1 MSERGLDASDLPR
14 TRWELGEN
22 GGFAVHFAELIRSG
36 ADIEGEARL
45 ADAMLPRGATVLDAG
60 AGFGRIGAALQAR
73 GHRVVAAEKDPDLV
87 TMAAEHFP
95 DLPMI
100 QTDILALTP
109 DLLAGAGHPTE
120 FDLVVLVGNVIVLL
134 APDTERRTL
143 ATMAALLRDGGRI
156 LVGFHPV
163 RTHGNARDYP
173 VEEFVEDVEAVGL
186 RVQHRFG
193 SYELAPPSEDYAV
206 AVLTRSD

>member
-1 MSERGLDASDLPR
+1 MTGPPPGEDLPR
-14 TRWELGEN
+14 TRWEQGEN
-22 GGFAVHFAELIRSG
+22 TGFATHFSALIESG

-45 ADAMLPRGATVLDAG
+45 ADALLPRGATVLDAG

-87 TMAAEHFP
+87 AMAAEHYP
-95 DLPMI
+95 DLPMLR
-100 QTDILALTP
+100 TDILALSPT
-109 DLLAGAGHPTE
+109 LLAEAGQPTT

-134 APDTERRTL
+134 APDTERRALRTL
-143 ATMAALLRDGGRI
+143 AALLADGGRV

-163 RTHGNARDYP
+163 RAFGEARDYP
-173 VEEFVEDVEAVGL
+173 VEEFVADVESAGL

-193 SYELAPPSEDYAV
+193 SYDLAPANDDYCV
-206 AVLTRSD
+206 AVLARA

>member
-1 MSERGLDASDLPR
+1 MSEPPL

-22 GGFAVHFAELIRSG
+22 GGFAVHFTRLIESG

-60 AGFGRIGAALQAR
+60 AGFGRIAAALQAR
-73 GHRVVAAEKDPDLV
+73 GHRVVATEKDPDLV
-87 TMAAEHFP
+87 AMAAEQYP
-95 DLPMI
+95 GLPMVR
-100 QTDILALTP
+100 TDILALTP
-109 DLLAGAGHPTE
+109 ELLAGAGHPTE

-134 APDTERRTL
+134 APDTERRAL
-143 ATMAALLRDGGRI
+143 ATLAALLTEGGRI

-173 VEEFVEDVEAVGL
+173 VEEFVADAEAVGL

-193 SYELAPPSEDYAV
+193 SYELAPPSDEYCV
-206 AVLTRSD
+206 AVLAAAARDA